1 MIARFSVI
9 LSTICVGAA
18 WAKQP
23 NVLILYA
30 DDLGFGDLGC
40 YNKESRIPT
49 PNLDRLASESVR
61 FTDGHSSSGICT
73 PSRFAMLTGRCF
85 FNVFLLSHFRSMVG
99 RAVDGPV
106 WAILAGLWGRSWA
119 DLLAYVG
126 DLGLSRGQCKRS

>member
-9 LSTICVGAA
+9 FSIILVVTA

-49 PNLDRLASESVR
+49 PNLDHLASESVR

-73 PSRFAMLTGRCF
+73 PSRFA
-85 FNVFLLSHFRSMVG
+85 LSLIH
-99 RAVDGPV
+99 
-106 WAILAGLWGRSWA
+106 I
-119 DLLAYVG
+119 
-126 DLGLSRGQCKRS
+126 